1 MITTGIHDSQVQY
14 FEPAKWV
21 AKLRDLK
28 TNDNKLLFYIN
39 MEVGHG
45 GASGRF
51 DSLKE
56 VARDYSF
63 LLDLEKINQ

>member
-1 MITTGIHDSQVQY
+1 
-14 FEPAKWV
+14 
-21 AKLRDLK
+21 
-28 TNDNKLLFYIN
+28 

-63 LLDLEKINQ
+63 LLDLEEIDQ